1 MTRTLFRSALAAS
14 AVLSLSLLAA
24 VSAAQD
30 CPNCPHGGGGIGA
43 HGYSFHHH
51 HGVNPSP
58 YDGSFAGQGHG
69 HYNALGNCNFRNYA
83 DQDLF
88 YNYYVGNNCGGMG
101 AELYLSPRP
110 VPPFVG
116 HTYITYQPLMPHEF
130 MYTHGRTYHRYYNGG
145 LGLTRAHVHYG
156 HSIFGQHHP

>member
-30 CPNCPHGGGGIGA
+30 CPNCPHGGGVGA

-101 AELYLSPRP
+101 AQLYLSPRP

-130 MYTHGRTYHRYYNGG
+130 LYEHGRTYHRYYNGG

-156 HSIFGQHHP
+156 HSIFGQHHH